1 MNELENIDN
10 INIDDLYNKI
20 VDRIEKAKRNVALK
34 VNEEMT
40 ILYWNIG
47 KDITENVLN
56 HERAEY
62 GKAVIKKLS
71 QRLTVEY
78 GRGYS
83 SANLFRMLKVYEYYP
98 DFQKFSTLSR
108 KLSWSHF
115 VELLQ
120 VKDSLKRDFYTTMCE
135 NEFWGVRTLR
145 ERIGSALFERTAI
158 SKMPEQ
164 TIVND
169 LKLLNEENKMTTN
182 LFFRDPYILDF
193 LDLKDTYSEK
203 DLENAIISEL
213 EKFILEM
220 GNDFAFL
227 ARQKRITIDGE
238 DYYIDLLFYHRKM
251 KRLVVI
257 ELKLDKFRP
266 EYKGQVELYL
276 KWLDKYEKAEGEESP
291 IAIILCAT
299 KSDMMAQLLELDNS
313 GIHVAQYLTE
323 YVPKE
328 ILEQKLK
335 EEELMELYQQIE
347 FPLAFVLGDMEKN
360 GVYLNQNTLKEMGE
374 EIKENVS
381 KLEKEIYQ
389 LAGCEFLITSPK
401 ELGNILFE
409 KLGLPHGKKTARGY
423 STAADVL
430 EKLKDVHPIIP
441 KILEYR
447 MITKLYTTY
456 IEGLLNTV
464 KEDGKIHT
472 IYTQNLTRTGRLSS
486 VEPNLQNIP
495 ARTEYGRLIR
505 KAFIPSQNCV
515 IVGGDYSQIELRIL
529 AHMSNVQALID
540 AFNDGLDIH
549 TKTASDIFHVAKE
562 DVTSH
567 MRRVAKAVNFGII
580 YGISSFGLSENLNIS
595 VKDAKHFIDH
605 YLETYPGVQEYM
617 DKQIKQA
624 YQDGYVRTL
633 FNRKRII
640 TELQNSNYMIRH
652 QGERMAL
659 NTPIQGTSADII
671 KKAMVDIDKELKKR
685 NLKTKMILQVHD
697 ELLFDCNKD
706 ELEEVKSIIK
716 DKMEHVLT
724 LKVPLKVDIAY
735 GNTWYEAK

>member
-20 VDRIEKAKRNVALK
+20 VDKIEKAKRNVALK

-56 HERAEY
+56 YERAEY

-83 SANLFRMLKVYEYYP
+83 SGNLFRMLKVYEYYP

-164 TIVND
+164 TSVND

-328 ILEQKLK
+328 ILEQKF
-335 EEELMELYQQIE
+335 MDSIE
-347 FPLAFVLGDMEKN
+347 KAKVQLEQRKN
-360 GVYLNQNTLKEMGE
+360 
-374 EIKENVS
+374 
-381 KLEKEIYQ
+381 
-389 LAGCEFLITSPK
+389 
-401 ELGNILFE
+401 
-409 KLGLPHGKKTARGY
+409 
-423 STAADVL
+423 
-430 EKLKDVHPIIP
+430 
-441 KILEYR
+441 
-447 MITKLYTTY
+447 
-456 IEGLLNTV
+456 IE
-464 KEDGKIHT
+464 
-472 IYTQNLTRTGRLSS
+472 
-486 VEPNLQNIP
+486 
-495 ARTEYGRLIR
+495 
-505 KAFIPSQNCV
+505 
-515 IVGGDYSQIELRIL
+515 
-529 AHMSNVQALID
+529 
-540 AFNDGLDIH
+540 
-549 TKTASDIFHVAKE
+549 
-562 DVTSH
+562 
-567 MRRVAKAVNFGII
+567 
-580 YGISSFGLSENLNIS
+580 
-595 VKDAKHFIDH
+595 
-605 YLETYPGVQEYM
+605 
-617 DKQIKQA
+617 
-624 YQDGYVRTL
+624 
-633 FNRKRII
+633 
-640 TELQNSNYMIRH
+640 
-652 QGERMAL
+652 
-659 NTPIQGTSADII
+659 
-671 KKAMVDIDKELKKR
+671 DKE
-685 NLKTKMILQVHD
+685 
-697 ELLFDCNKD
+697 
-706 ELEEVKSIIK
+706 
-716 DKMEHVLT
+716 
-724 LKVPLKVDIAY
+724 
-735 GNTWYEAK
+735 